1 MRCGIKSWE
10 KKTNGQYKKKNN
22 TRANH
27 DICDAHNGNGI
38 DHYRLD
44 SLMKNK
50 YKYELMLWDKYQKI
64 IGWNRVKNVKCI
76 KKVPANKINIPLRG
90 FHVN

>member
-1 MRCGIKSWE
+1 
-10 KKTNGQYKKKNN
+10 
-22 TRANH
+22 
-27 DICDAHNGNGI
+27 
-38 DHYRLD
+38 
-44 SLMKNK
+44 MKNK

-64 IGWNRVKNVKCI
+64 IGWNKVKNVKCI